1 MPEFR
6 AVGRLW
12 PESGKVRA
20 GLLIAIFFVLLAL
33 LGPLLAQYS
42 PDATGPDVLA
52 PPSGQHWLGTTQ
64 LGEDVFAQFVYGAR
78 ISLAVGV
85 FAAVISKI
93 IAVLIGVIGGYV
105 RGVTDD
111 LLYIL
116 TAVFLVIPGM
126 PLLIVLTGY
135 LPNRGIQA
143 VAVVIAITSWAGSAR
158 VLRAQTMSLRSRDF
172 VEAARATG
180 ESRWRIIFTEV
191 IPNELPLIASGFLF
205 MVIGGVMAEAGLSFL
220 GLGSLTTVSWG
231 SMLYFA
237 QSAQAFLYGAWWWF
251 VPPGL
256 AIALLGAGLALIN
269 FGIDEYSNPR
279 LRTGRRRRRS
289 GVGRRAAALDL
300 AAASTPVGAAATGT
314 GAMAEVVEGEPSVG
328 SEPVAESAKAAG
340 RRTFD
345 EASPVIRDHGGR
357 DGDPVIEIS
366 HVSVDYPTDHGVV
379 HAVQGVSLTL
389 HRGEILGLA
398 GESGSG
404 KTTLTNT
411 VTRLLRAPARVV
423 DGAVTYHRRTS
434 RSASPEPGRA
444 SLVEP
449 AGASFPEPGS
459 SFPEPVEGQA
469 RSAAAPVDTHPV
481 DVLNLSEPALRALRW
496 SEIAIVFQSA
506 MNALNPVTTV
516 RAQFDDVLRVHRP
529 RMTRAERTALSQ
541 QMLIKVGIEPERVHS
556 YPHELSGGMKQR
568 VAIALALVLDPDVII
583 MDEPTTALDLLVQ
596 REVLDQIMALRDE
609 FGFAIV
615 FTTHDLALL
624 LEISDS
630 IAIMRG
636 GVLVEYGPSV
646 EVYAEPGHPYT
657 RSLLS
662 SLADLGARL

>member
-1 MPEFR
+1 MSRGSVTPPSRFEGPSPIR
-6 AVGRLW
+6 TALGRLW
-12 PESGKVRA
+12 PQSGKVRA
-20 GLLIAIFFVLLAL
+20 GLIIAIFFVLFAVF
-33 LGPLLAQYS
+33 GPLLAQHS
-42 PDATGPDVLA
+42 PDATSRDLLQ
-52 PPSGQHWLGTTQ
+52 PPSPQHWLGTTQ
-64 LGEDVFAQFVYGAR
+64 IGEDVFAQFVYGAR
-78 ISLAVGV
+78 VSLAVGV
-85 FAAVISKI
+85 FAAIISKI

-105 RGVTDD
+105 RGITDD

-158 VLRAQTMSLRSRDF
+158 VLRAQTMSLRNRDF

-237 QSAQAFLYGAWWWF
+237 QSSQAFLYGAWWWF

-269 FGIDEYSNPR
+269 FGIDEYANPR
-279 LRTGRRRRRS
+279 LRTGKRR
-289 GVGRRAAALDL
+289 GKAAVGRRAAALDL
-300 AAASTPVGAAATGT
+300 SAASTPPGAGPALT
-314 GAMAEVVEGEPSVG
+314 
-328 SEPVAESAKAAG
+328 EPVAGAEPVTETAREADRREFAEAA
-340 RRTFD
+340 
-345 EASPVIRDHGGR
+345 PVIRERPGR
-357 DGDPVIEIS
+357 DGAPVIE
-366 HVSVDYPTDHGVV
+366 VRNLRVDYPTDHGLV
-379 HAVQGVSLTL
+379 HAVQDVSLTL

-411 VTRLLRAPARVV
+411 VTRLLRAPAEVA
-423 DGAVTYHRRTS
+423 GGTVTYHRKR
-434 RSASPEPGRA
+434 
-444 SLVEP
+444 
-449 AGASFPEPGS
+449 GAADST
-459 SFPEPVEGQA
+459 A
-469 RSAAAPVDTHPV
+469 I
-481 DVLNLSEPALRALRW
+481 DVLGLSQPELRSLRW

-506 MNALNPVTTV
+506 MNALNPVTTI

-529 RMTRAERTALSQ
+529 RMSRAERTELAQ
-541 QMLIKVGIEPERVHS
+541 QMLIKVGIEPDRVHN

-609 FGFAIV
+609 FGFAII

-630 IAIMRG
+630 IAIMRAG
-636 GVLVEYGPSV
+636 RLVEYGPSV

-657 RSLLS
+657 RSLLT

>member
-1 MPEFR
+1 MSGGSQASR
-6 AVGRLW
+6 VIRRLW

-20 GLLIAIFFVLLAL
+20 GLLIAIFFVLLAA

-78 ISLAVGV
+78 VSLAVGV
-85 FAAVISKI
+85 FAAIISKI

-158 VLRAQTMSLRSRDF
+158 VLRAQTMSLRNRDF

-191 IPNELPLIASGFLF
+191 VPNELPLIASGFLF

-256 AIALLGAGLALIN
+256 AIAFLGAGLALIN

-279 LRTGRRRRRS
+279 LRTGKRVRRG

-300 AAASTPVGAAATGT
+300 SPGGSVAAAGAAGVAPSSGSGAT
-314 GAMAEVVEGEPSVG
+314 MAAEAEPDSVPLG
-328 SEPVAESAKAAG
+328 AG
-340 RRTFD
+340 RAADRKIFA
-345 EASPVIRDHGGR
+345 EAEPVIRDRAGV
-357 DGDPVIEIS
+357 DGETVIEIN
-366 HVSVDYPTDHGVV
+366 HISVDYPTDHGVV
-379 HAVQGVSLTL
+379 HAVRDVSL
-389 HRGEILGLA
+389 
-398 GESGSG
+398 
-404 KTTLTNT
+404 
-411 VTRLLRAPARVV
+411 RL
-423 DGAVTYHRRTS
+423 S
-434 RSASPEPGRA
+434 
-444 SLVEP
+444 
-449 AGASFPEPGS
+449 
-459 SFPEPVEGQA
+459 
-469 RSAAAPVDTHPV
+469 
-481 DVLNLSEPALRALRW
+481 
-496 SEIAIVFQSA
+496 
-506 MNALNPVTTV
+506 
-516 RAQFDDVLRVHRP
+516 
-529 RMTRAERTALSQ
+529 TA
-541 QMLIKVGIEPERVHS
+541 
-556 YPHELSGGMKQR
+556 
-568 VAIALALVLDPDVII
+568 
-583 MDEPTTALDLLVQ
+583 
-596 REVLDQIMALRDE
+596 
-609 FGFAIV
+609 F
-615 FTTHDLALL
+615 
-624 LEISDS
+624 
-630 IAIMRG
+630 
-636 GVLVEYGPSV
+636 
-646 EVYAEPGHPYT
+646 
-657 RSLLS
+657 
-662 SLADLGARL
+662 